1 MAFGIKSKIILLK
14 NLIASPFTII
24 SFWKIKVRSYSYKT
38 TDFHIIEIPEADSN
52 DICQL
57 LVLIGSLFKKDE
69 NYYEQVSFKK
79 CEYMEKEER

>member
-38 TDFHIIEIPEADSN
+38 TDFHIIKIPEADSN
-52 DICQL
+52 DIC
-57 LVLIGSLFKKDE
+57 
-69 NYYEQVSFKK
+69 
-79 CEYMEKEER
+79 